1 MYADAVGTVRSH
13 TWRTPVPRVDSRW
26 GHRYS
31 LSKFP
36 SVGRIRGGGFS
47 SPRHQGGGPCK
58 PALAAGGGAGHRLT
72 LVWPSGAR
80 RLEKKNRSQWL
91 RTCSSWDRASTVVTC
106 SGRIGTRWGGGRSQA
121 LLTVRWNGQSCA
133 TLGSAVSMI
142 VVEWGGHGPWAMAEG
157 ARTAPRL
164 EALTARQCQAQLIRQ
179 RISKPVLVR
188 QGSESMSLCL
198 DGSWHRCC
206 AHRGA
211 SLRDAAQVRHCE
223 PASVC
228 EMCDHT

>member
-1 MYADAVGTVRSH
+1 M
-13 TWRTPVPRVDSRW
+13 PRVDSRW

-80 RLEKKNRSQWL
+80 RLDKKNRSVAQNL
-91 RTCSSWDRASTVVTC
+91 LILGSCFDRRDVLGPDRNQV
-106 SGRIGTRWGGGRSQA
+106 GGGGRSQA
-121 LLTVRWNGQSCA
+121 LLTVRWNGQSRA

-142 VVEWGGHGPWAMAEG
+142 VVEWGGHGPWAMG
-157 ARTAPRL
+157 HGPWPR
-164 EALTARQCQAQLIRQ
+164 ALGR
-179 RISKPVLVR
+179 
-188 QGSESMSLCL
+188 
-198 DGSWHRCC
+198 HR
-206 AHRGA
+206 ALKH
-211 SLRDAAQVRHCE
+211 
-223 PASVC
+223 
-228 EMCDHT
+228 

>member
-80 RLEKKNRSQWL
+80 RLDKKNRSQWL

-106 SGRIGTRWGGGRSQA
+106 SGRIGTRWGGRTVAGLVDGPLEWPKLCNARLRGVDDRRRVGR
-121 LLTVRWNGQSCA
+121 
-133 TLGSAVSMI
+133 
-142 VVEWGGHGPWAMAEG
+142 PWAMAEG

-198 DGSWHRCC
+198 DGSWHRCR

-211 SLRDAAQVRHCE
+211 GFRDTAQVRHCE

>member
-47 SPRHQGGGPCK
+47 SPRHQGGGPCN
-58 PALAAGGGAGHRLT
+58 PALARVAGLDTASRSFGQAGREGWT
-72 LVWPSGAR
+72 R
-80 RLEKKNRSQWL
+80 RTGQWL

-121 LLTVRWNGQSCA
+121 LLTVRRNGQSCA

-142 VVEWGGHGPWAMAEG
+142 VVEWGGHGPWAMG
-157 ARTAPRL
+157 HGRGRSDGTAP
-164 EALTARQCQAQLIRQ
+164 
-179 RISKPVLVR
+179 
-188 QGSESMSLCL
+188 
-198 DGSWHRCC
+198 
-206 AHRGA
+206 
-211 SLRDAAQVRHCE
+211 
-223 PASVC
+223 
-228 EMCDHT
+228 